1 LLSLAL
7 GMDMVSTN
15 YPQALST
22 LGHAAAIDPTLLDI
36 PTSSA
41 AEPSSSSS
49 SGGSANEA
57 GEAVFLWRAVSM
69 LRLTTAHRAVELHY
83 AW

>member
-1 LLSLAL
+1 MSLAL
-7 GMDMVSTN
+7 GVDMVSTN

-36 PTSSA
+36 PTSSTG
-41 AEPSSSSS
+41 EPSSSSGS
-49 SGGSANEA
+49 SGET
-57 GEAVFLWRAVSM
+57 VLLWRTVSM

-83 AW
+83 T

>member
-1 LLSLAL
+1 
-7 GMDMVSTN
+7 MVSTN

-36 PTSSA
+36 PTSSTG
-41 AEPSSSSS
+41 EPSSSSS
-49 SGGSANEA
+49 GSSANEA